1 MGLPLPITYV
11 VPSCALGS
19 SLEQIS
25 NALSSGKTAL
35 SSRHRF
41 LEWHTA
47 PLASV
52 SVPDP
57 LQADSRIDYFAHEC
71 MATLLNQSKIL
82 DRVAS
87 RDLALFLGT
96 STAGIEKTLAP
107 IGEWQKSSEN
117 SIFHFLNAAHQH
129 GSMETALRSRFQ
141 LHGPGCTFATAC
153 SSAAVAIGEAY
164 FAVQTGMAKAAIAGG
179 FDVLSL
185 MTVLG
190 FDSLQI
196 LSRENCQPFS
206 SSSHGISLGEGGA
219 LLLIESPD
227 IATSSR
233 RPLAYLSG
241 MGASSDG
248 YHITQP
254 QPDGIG
260 MATAMRR
267 ALECANLSPENISYI
282 NAHGTG
288 TLHNDSAEAKAIF
301 SVFGKGVPVSSTKG
315 YHGHLLGASGAI
327 EAAVSIA
334 ALNHSIPWKGIGFE
348 NLGHHDNLNHADG
361 APRPLH
367 HVLSNSF
374 GFGGSNVS
382 LVFSSANAGSHS

>member
-1 MGLPLPITYV
+1 MGLPLPITCL

-25 NALSSGKTAL
+25 SALCTGKTAL
-35 SSRHRF
+35 SALHRF
-41 LEWHTA
+41 SEWHTA

-52 SVPDP
+52 PVPDV
-57 LQADSRIDYFAHEC
+57 LQAESRLDHFAYEC
-71 MATLLNQSKIL
+71 MSSLLNQSKIL

-87 RDLALFLGT
+87 RDIALFLGT
-96 STAGIEKTLAP
+96 STAGIENALAP
-107 IGEWQKSSEN
+107 ISEWQNSSEN
-117 SIFHFLNAAHQH
+117 NIFRFLNAVHQH

-196 LSRENCQPFS
+196 LSRQNCQPFS
-206 SSSHGISLGEGGA
+206 NSSHGISLGEGGA

-227 IATSSR
+227 IAESSR
-233 RPLAYLSG
+233 TPLAYLSG

-260 MATAMRR
+260 MAAAMRR
-267 ALECANLSPENISYI
+267 ALECANLKPEDISYI

-301 SVFGKGVPVSSTKG
+301 SVFGKGIPVSSSKG

-334 ALNHSIPWKGIGFE
+334 ALNHSAPWKGIGFE
-348 NLGHHDNLNHADG
+348 NLGHHDFLSHADG

-382 LVFSSANAGSHS
+382 LIFSSEKKGART